1 MYIKKIYDSKKKKIK
16 VSSRKCKL
24 MADISMQRFRNNKYQ
39 LIIKYKRIVISKS
52 SEKYIKLNIL

>member
-1 MYIKKIYDSKKKKIK
+1 MILKKKKIK

-24 MADISMQRFRNNKYQ
+24 MADISMQRFKNNKYQ

>member
-1 MYIKKIYDSKKKKIK
+1 MILKKKIK

-24 MADISMQRFRNNKYQ
+24 VVDISMQRFRNNKYQ
-39 LIIKYKRIVISKS
+39 LIIKYKRIIISKT